1 VSGNMC
7 GTLAPDGGLAE
18 EARVAPMTPVI
29 DLHIHIAAKNE
40 PGCKVSRQL
49 ESAPA
54 FIWMLLADRVKRS
67 TLRRDFDGT
76 IRDHILAALA
86 GAPSVDYGVVLAL
99 DAAYGED
106 GRRREEHSHL
116 VVSNEYV
123 RTLAKAYPKVLV
135 GASVHPNRGPSE
147 GREELERCLDG
158 DPPAALLKLL
168 PNSQVIDVGDPRHDW
183 FYETLAERGVPL
195 LCHTGPENTLP
206 VPSPVDEHQDLG
218 DPRRLRRALD
228 IGVTVIA
235 AHSATRV
242 FPFHDDHVVHLGAM
256 MREAE
261 ENGRWRLF
269 ADVSA
274 MCLICRIGTVHRV
287 LESIP
292 AERMILGSDYPI
304 PVSDMPPVVFK
315 GLSLDEYLALLHVRN
330 PIEKNL
336 RQLLA
341 MGFPASIATRAAEVI
356 PARALLNRNRVVKV

>member
-1 VSGNMC
+1 MNRAMG
-7 GTLAPDGGLAE
+7 GTPAPDGALAA
-18 EARVAPMTPVI
+18 EARIAPTRPVI
-29 DLHIHIAAKNE
+29 DIHVHIAAKDE
-40 PGCKVSRQL
+40 PGCKVSREL
-49 ESAPA
+49 ESEPA
-54 FIWMLLADRVKRS
+54 FIYMLLADRVKRS
-67 TLRRDFDGT
+67 ALRRDFDGT
-76 IRDHILAALA
+76 IRHHILGALA

-106 GRRREEHSHL
+106 GRRLEEHSHL
-116 VVSNEYV
+116 VVTNEYV
-123 RTLAKAYPKVLV
+123 RNLAKTNPKVLV
-135 GASVHPNRGPSE
+135 GASVHPNRGPAE
-147 GREELERCLDG
+147 GRDELERCLEG

-168 PNSQVIDVGDPRHDW
+168 PNSQVVDVGDPRHDW
-183 FYETLAERGVPL
+183 FYEVLAERGVPL

-206 VPSPVDEHQDLG
+206 VPSPVDEHQRLG

-235 AHSATRV
+235 AHSAMRV
-242 FPFHDDHVVHLGAM
+242 FPFQDDHVEDLAAL

-292 AERMILGSDYPI
+292 GERMILGSDYPI
-304 PVSDMPPVVFK
+304 PVSDMPPLVFK
-315 GLSLDEYLALLHVRN
+315 GISLDEYLALLHIRN

-341 MGFPASIATRAAEVI
+341 MGFPGSIGTRAAEVI
-356 PARALLNRNRVVKV
+356 PARALA

>member
-1 VSGNMC
+1 M
-7 GTLAPDGGLAE
+7 P
-18 EARVAPMTPVI
+18 PVI
-29 DLHIHIAAKNE
+29 DIHIHIAAKHE
-40 PGCKVSRQL
+40 PGCTVSR
-49 ESAPA
+49 EMETEPA
-54 FIWMLLADRVKRS
+54 FIYMLLADRVRRS
-67 TLRRDFDGT
+67 ALRRDFDGT
-76 IRDHILAALA
+76 IRAHILGALA
-86 GAPSVDYGVVLAL
+86 SAPSVDYGVLLAL
-99 DAAYGED
+99 DAPYGED
-106 GRRREEHSHL
+106 GQLLEEHSHL
-116 VVSNEYV
+116 VVGNEYV
-123 RTLAKAYPKVLV
+123 RKLAKANPKVLV
-135 GASVHPNRGPSE
+135 GASVHPNRGPVE
-147 GREELERCLDG
+147 GWEELERCLDG
-158 DPPAALLKLL
+158 DPPAALVKLL
-168 PNSQVIDVGDPRHDW
+168 PNCQLIDVSDRRHDW

-206 VPSPVDEHQDLG
+206 VPAPVDEHQRLG

-235 AHSATRV
+235 AHSAMRV
-242 FPFHDDHVVHLGAM
+242 FPFQDDHVGDLAAM

-292 AERMILGSDYPI
+292 GERMILGSDYPV

-315 GLSLDEYLALLHVRN
+315 NLSLDEYLALLHIRN

-341 MGFPASIATRAAEVI
+341 MGFPASIGTRAAEVI
-356 PARALLNRNRVVKV
+356 PARVLA